1 MSMSDPQLRS
11 AIEAILIAA
20 ETPLATVTIA
30 GAVQAPI
37 AEVQSE
43 IENLSKE
50 LSDHADGIGRGYE
63 IREVGGGWRVYVN
76 QKHDW
81 GLEKLLSSEAPS
93 KLSQAALETLAIIA
107 YKQPVSRGQIAQIR
121 GVSVDSAIKTL
132 QSRGLIEHRE
142 TDPDTGAVLFET
154 TQYTLELLAINSLS
168 ELPKISPMLPDAGS
182 IND

>member
-1 MSMSDPQLRS
+1 MSDPQLRS

-20 ETPLATVTIA
+20 ETPLPTVTIA

-43 IENLSKE
+43 IEALIKE
-50 LSDHADGIGRGYE
+50 LAEHADGVGRGYE
-63 IREVGGGWRVYVN
+63 IREVGGGWRVYIN

-107 YKQPVSRGQIAQIR
+107 YRQPISRGQISQIR
-121 GVSVDSAIKTL
+121 GVSVDSSIKTL

-142 TDPDTGAVLFET
+142 TDQDTGAALFET

-168 ELPKISPMLPDAGS
+168 ELPKISPMLPDVGS
-182 IND
+182 LDD

>member
-20 ETPLATVTIA
+20 ETPLPTVTIA

-37 AEVQSE
+37 ADVQAE
-43 IENLSKE
+43 IELLIEE
-50 LSDHADGIGRGYE
+50 LSNHSNGVGRGYE
-63 IREVGGGWRVYVN
+63 IREVGGGWRVYISER
-76 QKHDW
+76 HDW

-93 KLSQAALETLAIIA
+93 KLSQAALETLAIVA

-121 GVSVDSAIKTL
+121 GVSVDSSIKTL
-132 QSRGLIEHRE
+132 QSRGLIEHRQ
-142 TDPDTGAVLFET
+142 TDPDTGAALFET

-168 ELPKISPMLPDAGS
+168 ELPKISPMLPDAEN

>member
-1 MSMSDPQLRS
+1 MGDPQLRS

-37 AEVQSE
+37 ATVQQE
-43 IENLSKE
+43 IETLIAEINNHE
-50 LSDHADGIGRGYE
+50 NGNGRGYE

-76 QKHDW
+76 QRHDW
-81 GLEKLLSSEAPS
+81 GLQKLLSSEGPA

-107 YKQPVSRGQIAQIR
+107 YRQPISRGQISQIR

-132 QSRGLIEHRE
+132 QSRGLIEHRD
-142 TDPDTGAVLFET
+142 TDADTGAILFET
-154 TQYTLELLAINSLS
+154 TQYVMELLAINSLS
-168 ELPKISPMLPDAGS
+168 ELPKISPMLPDAES
-182 IND
+182 LND